1 MISASKP
8 LFLFQKK
15 PFIII
20 LAIMLLVCAAYGL
33 SLNNGFVWDDETL
46 IVNNTYVHTI
56 SKWPQYF
63 TLAGTVSNDP
73 VMSRVYRPLQ
83 TLSFA
88 LDAAL
93 WGNWAGGF
101 HLTSLLL
108 HLATCF
114 ALFYAFNPLVG
125 HRSSIVA
132 AILFSIHPALSESVL
147 SLASRGNQLYTL
159 LALLS
164 LGFFVRTAKP
174 FDKYHLLSL
183 FAALTAL
190 FSKEPAIAY
199 LALLP
204 LFQLVFRQPWNLR
217 DRRSAALFVP
227 FVVIAG
233 LYLSARAMVVA
244 SAQVVPYWGGSLGA
258 TLVMQAKV
266 FILYLRLLFWPFY
279 LQGRYTIAGPDALAT
294 AALIANIALVIV
306 AILAW
311 RRSNSG
317 KFLALAIAWFYLS
330 LAPVSNII
338 PLPGAMMGE
347 RFLYFTFAGMFPL
360 LIGSF
365 EEQAGGRSSRFVML
379 IAIVLLAAFLVTD
392 INRTAVW
399 KNNAHYFKV
408 LSVQEPDN
416 PVVQVRMAMTGMEAG
431 DTAPALAR
439 LERLVKKGFS
449 TPFAADRATVAYWY
463 GKALLLS
470 DRPTEAYVQLS
481 QAAALST
488 TRSGELILLLVEAA
502 ARSNDLRPARSLLEQ
517 EIKASPGDDM
527 LWNALGNV
535 LSMAGDYSGSV
546 RAYSKAV
553 ELNPSN
559 NEAAVNLQN
568 VRRSSGVRK

>member
-279 LQGRYTIAGPDALAT
+279 LQGRYHCGARCTCNGCAYRQYCTRHRCYTCLAQEQFRKVPGT
-294 AALIANIALVIV
+294 GDRMV
-306 AILAW
+306 
-311 RRSNSG
+311 
-317 KFLALAIAWFYLS
+317 LS
-330 LAPVSNII
+330 LPC
-338 PLPGAMMGE
+338 
-347 RFLYFTFAGMFPL
+347 AGL
-360 LIGSF
+360 
-365 EEQAGGRSSRFVML
+365 E
-379 IAIVLLAAFLVTD
+379 
-392 INRTAVW
+392 
-399 KNNAHYFKV
+399 HY
-408 LSVQEPDN
+408 P
-416 PVVQVRMAMTGMEAG
+416 
-431 DTAPALAR
+431 
-439 LERLVKKGFS
+439 
-449 TPFAADRATVAYWY
+449 
-463 GKALLLS
+463 
-470 DRPTEAYVQLS
+470 
-481 QAAALST
+481 
-488 TRSGELILLLVEAA
+488 A
-502 ARSNDLRPARSLLEQ
+502 ARSHDGRTLSLFHLC
-517 EIKASPGDDM
+517 
-527 LWNALGNV
+527 GNV
-535 LSMAGDYSGSV
+535 PASHRVL
-546 RAYSKAV
+546 
-553 ELNPSN
+553 
-559 NEAAVNLQN
+559 
-568 VRRSSGVRK
+568 

>member
-1 MISASKP
+1 
-8 LFLFQKK
+8 
-15 PFIII
+15 
-20 LAIMLLVCAAYGL
+20 
-33 SLNNGFVWDDETL
+33 
-46 IVNNTYVHTI
+46 
-56 SKWPQYF
+56 
-63 TLAGTVSNDP
+63 
-73 VMSRVYRPLQ
+73 
-83 TLSFA
+83 
-88 LDAAL
+88 
-93 WGNWAGGF
+93 
-101 HLTSLLL
+101 
-108 HLATCF
+108 
-114 ALFYAFNPLVG
+114 
-125 HRSSIVA
+125 
-132 AILFSIHPALSESVL
+132 
-147 SLASRGNQLYTL
+147 
-159 LALLS
+159 
-164 LGFFVRTAKP
+164 
-174 FDKYHLLSL
+174 
-183 FAALTAL
+183 
-190 FSKEPAIAY
+190 
-199 LALLP
+199 
-204 LFQLVFRQPWNLR
+204 
-217 DRRSAALFVP
+217 
-227 FVVIAG
+227 
-233 LYLSARAMVVA
+233 
-244 SAQVVPYWGGSLGA
+244 
-258 TLVMQAKV
+258 
-266 FILYLRLLFWPFY
+266 
-279 LQGRYTIAGPDALAT
+279 
-294 AALIANIALVIV
+294 
-306 AILAW
+306 
-311 RRSNSG
+311 
-317 KFLALAIAWFYLS
+317 
-330 LAPVSNII
+330 
-338 PLPGAMMGE
+338 
-347 RFLYFTFAGMFPL
+347 MFPL